1 MPFSRWKITVPTW
14 DSHWIKGSVK
24 DGLLTCHWHQA
35 RFDLRSG
42 CTFDLWADDVARHQ
56 TWLEDGE
63 VYVAPEPANVL
74 GEAEHRQ
81 RLIRGL
87 EQNVGLVQAKSILAL
102 LDGGASLRSIVG
114 EVARFASTNLTGI
127 TEGLTRLGCVA
138 RIFDYLSRR
147 TAYKALYYAIRQIG
161 EETSRATPR
170 RPRQALA
177 DNAHGLATLKQWMG
191 QWVQTRHRDG
201 AERTVLTGL
210 EQLSKDDVADLVFG
224 GATERPVRQ
233 RWPPGRRLQQGLRT
247 DGTAGR

>member
-1 MPFSRWKITVPTW
+1 M
-14 DSHWIKGSVK
+14 
-24 DGLLTCHWHQA
+24 
-35 RFDLRSG
+35 
-42 CTFDLWADDVARHQ
+42 
-56 TWLEDGE
+56 
-63 VYVAPEPANVL
+63 
-74 GEAEHRQ
+74 
-81 RLIRGL
+81 
-87 EQNVGLVQAKSILAL
+87 
-102 LDGGASLRSIVG
+102 
-114 EVARFASTNLTGI
+114 
-127 TEGLTRLGCVA
+127 TRLGCVA

-224 GATERPVRQ
+224 GATERLYASGGHLLEDCNKAFELTELLGMNGARV
-233 RWPPGRRLQQGLRT
+233 
-247 DGTAGR
+247 